1 MTNYSPTFKIH
12 DVNDDFKG
20 TLGDASLAKKDQIPD

>member
-1 MTNYSPTFKIH
+1 MAKNSPPFKLH

-20 TLGDASLAKKDQIPD
+20 TLGDASLAKKD